1 MPRYSRNKN
10 KKLVRKHKTFQ
21 HPYQILHFLSIASE
35 EDMKP
40 FRDIATSYIKGEA
53 RPKVPLKRRALQRI
67 ALQSPRKLMKHT
79 VKDFQGNDALGGGVG
94 SALGAIGQVASN
106 MLGIPQLHDAIFGSP
121 KPKAQSLDS
130 EFMAYLVDQAYLPI
144 DQRPDTVLK
153 RFERMPLYDTDH
165 CAVWKDVIT
174 GEMTVSVRGTTMN
187 WADIS
192 SDLAI
197 LAGSIKTEST
207 ELDNVLDLL
216 EKNYPDS
223 NFNIAAHS
231 LGTMIVANEQGEH
244 GGNFNNVYLFNPA
257 SSAAQPDKYEA
268 EMANMPG
275 YQYFINHGDL
285 VSANMVQFMNQH
297 TLETQVTVGDY
308 QWSPVSAHSL
318 SNWFPE
324 GFEKQDGVSTQVTKL
339 DNQDTNYDV
348 AELQIDTPETQA
360 ANLS

>member
-1 MPRYSRNKN
+1 
-10 KKLVRKHKTFQ
+10 
-21 HPYQILHFLSIASE
+21 
-35 EDMKP
+35 
-40 FRDIATSYIKGEA
+40 
-53 RPKVPLKRRALQRI
+53 
-67 ALQSPRKLMKHT
+67 
-79 VKDFQGNDALGGGVG
+79 
-94 SALGAIGQVASN
+94 

-144 DQRPDTVLK
+144 DKRPDTVLK
-153 RFERMPLYDTDH
+153 RFERMPQYDTSH
-165 CAVWKDVIT
+165 CAVWNDVTT
-174 GEMTVSVRGTTMN
+174 GEMTVAVRGTTMN

-197 LAGSIKTEST
+197 LAGSMKTESA

-216 EKNYPDS
+216 EQEYPNS
-223 NFNIAAHS
+223 KFNIAAHS

-268 EMANMPG
+268 EMANIPG
-275 YQYFINHGDL
+275 VQYFINHGDL
-285 VSANMVQFMNQH
+285 VSANLVQFMKPE
-297 TLETQVTVGDY
+297 TLESQVTVGDY

-318 SNWFPE
+318 TNWYPE
-324 GFEKQDGVSTQVTKL
+324 GFEKQDGVSTQETKL
-339 DNQDTNYDV
+339 TNQPTSDETAEFHQDNPV
-348 AELQIDTPETQA
+348 SQA